1 MIGTTPNRDT
11 PGEGTSDA
19 GHPSTPA
26 VSLQGISCAFGAT
39 RAVDDLNLDL
49 SGGEF
54 FSLIGASG
62 CGKSTTLRMIAG
74 LQQPTEGRIMIAGR
88 DVTDLSPEKR
98 EVNTVFQHY
107 ALFPHLDVFENV
119 AFGLRER
126 RVAKTELSRRVGEML
141 DLVGLA
147 DRGRSKIRELSGGQQ
162 QRVALGRSLIL
173 EPAVLL
179 LDEPLGALDLKLR
192 RQMQLVLKQVQSRVG
207 ITFLYVTHDQEE
219 AFAMSDRVGVMD
231 KGVLAQVGT
240 PQDIYRRPA
249 SPFVADF
256 VGASNRLGATIAG
269 GGPDGYE
276 LVLEAD
282 GRRLRAPGC
291 PNLVQ
296 GSRVGIIVRPEAFRF
311 GGGEGNELTGT
322 LVDASFLGSQTVY
335 TIAVE
340 QCGDLTVAE
349 GRPTSPMPAPGEQ
362 ARIAFASEDA
372 WVVPA

>member
-1 MIGTTPNRDT
+1 VIDAASGTEAPRGT
-11 PGEGTSDA
+11 EGGDRSA
-19 GHPSTPA
+19 PA
-26 VSLQGISCAFGAT
+26 VSLQGVSCAFGST
-39 RAVDDLNLDL
+39 LAVDDLHLEL
-49 SGGEF
+49 AAGEF

-74 LQQPTEGRIMIAGR
+74 LQRPTAGRIVIAGR
-88 DVTDLSPEKR
+88 DVTDVSPERR

-126 RVAKTELSRRVGEML
+126 RLPKREVARHVEDML
-141 DLVGLA
+141 ALVGLE
-147 DRGRSKIRELSGGQQ
+147 DRGRAKIRELSGGQQ

-219 AFAMSDRVGVMD
+219 AFAMSDRVGVMGR
-231 KGVLAQVGT
+231 GVLAQVGT
-240 PQDIYRRPA
+240 PQEIYHRPA

-256 VGASNRLGATIAG
+256 VGASNRLDAEVVGRASG
-269 GGPDGYE
+269 GYE
-276 LVLEAD
+276 LSLAVD
-282 GRRLRAPGC
+282 GRRIVAPGC
-291 PNLVQ
+291 PDLAP
-296 GSRVGIIVRPEAFRF
+296 GAHVGVIIRPEALTL
-311 GGGEGNELTGT
+311 GDGEQVLDGT
-322 LVDASFLGSQTVY
+322 LADASFLGSQTVY
-335 TIAVE
+335 TIDVPGCGAV
-340 QCGDLTVAE
+340 TVAE
-349 GRPTSPMPAPGEQ
+349 TRSNHALPSPGEPV
-362 ARIAFASEDA
+362 RVAFGGDDA

>member
-1 MIGTTPNRDT
+1 VIGAVS
-11 PGEGTSDA
+11 GTEASD
-19 GHPSTPA
+19 GIEDGDRPVPA
-26 VSLQGISCAFGAT
+26 VSLRGVSCAFGST
-39 RAVDDLNLDL
+39 LAVDDLDLDL
-49 SGGEF
+49 AAGEF

-74 LQQPTEGRIMIAGR
+74 LQRPTAGRIVIAGR
-88 DVTDLSPEKR
+88 DVTEVSPERR

-126 RVAKTELSRRVGEML
+126 RLPKREVARHVGEML
-141 DLVGLA
+141 ALVGLA
-147 DRGRSKIRELSGGQQ
+147 DRGQAKIRELSGGQQ

-219 AFAMSDRVGVMD
+219 AFAMSDRVGVMGS
-231 KGVLAQVGT
+231 GVLAQVGA
-240 PQDIYRRPA
+240 PQEIYHRPA

-256 VGASNRLGATIAG
+256 VGASNRLDAEVVGRSG
-269 GGPDGYE
+269 GGYE
-276 LVLEAD
+276 LVLDLD
-282 GRRLRAPGC
+282 GRRIVAPGC
-291 PNLVQ
+291 PDLAP
-296 GSRVGIIVRPEAFRF
+296 GSRVGVILRPEALSLRD
-311 GGGEGNELTGT
+311 GDQVLDGT
-322 LVDASFLGSQTVY
+322 LADASFLGSQTVY
-335 TIAVE
+335 TIDVPG
-340 QCGDLTVAE
+340 CGSVTVAE
-349 GRPTSPMPAPGEQ
+349 TRPNHALPSTGEPV
-362 ARIAFASEDA
+362 RIAFDGDAA